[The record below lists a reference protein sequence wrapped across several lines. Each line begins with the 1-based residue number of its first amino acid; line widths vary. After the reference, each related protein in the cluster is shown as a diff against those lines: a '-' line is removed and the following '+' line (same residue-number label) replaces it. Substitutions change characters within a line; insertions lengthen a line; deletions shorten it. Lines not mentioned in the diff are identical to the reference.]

1 MAIAVE
7 RVRRQVQRVQVLPL
21 NQVPVKSCPSEVC
34 QVNGAKASERQEGSG
49 LKGEAW
55 RSREAQ
61 PGKVREVLE
70 GLSRDKVESRGVGEV
85 ESSQLA
91 QARELSV
98 TKNLNIIA
106 AQAELLKPLKPTQL

>member
-1 MAIAVE
+1 M
-7 RVRRQVQRVQVLPL
+7 
-21 NQVPVKSCPSEVC
+21 NS
-34 QVNGAKASERQEGSG
+34 AKASERQEGSG

-70 GLSRDKVESRGVGEV
+70 GERWVKYILTENVRGKNLEGLSRDKVESRGVGEV

-98 TKNLNIIA
+98 AKNLRFISVNRLI
-106 AQAELLKPLKPTQL
+106 QNVSFKPTENQL